1 MKQID
6 TALPEVKRIALDVY
20 PDARGFFAE
29 RYTEAKFHALGI
41 TDTFTQDNHSRSW
54 PGVIRGMHFQF
65 DQPQGKLVGVLRGR
79 ILDVAVDVR
88 PHSPNFGKHVQ
99 VELEANTE
107 LLWIPAGFAHGFCV
121 LGEEP
126 ADVLY
131 KVTAPF
137 NPKGEGGIRYDIVD
151 WPIKN
156 PNLSPRDVALPT
168 LAEATQQLKQWFPA

>member
-1 MKQID
+1 MKLID
-6 TALPEVKRIALDVY
+6 TALPEVKRIALDVF

-29 RYTEAKFHALGI
+29 RYVEEKFHDLGI
-41 TDTFTQDNHSRSW
+41 TDHFLQDNHSRSW

-65 DQPQGKLVGVLRGR
+65 DQPQGKLVGVMRGR

-88 PHSPNFGKHVQ
+88 PHSPNFGKHVG

-107 LLWIPAGFAHGFCV
+107 LLWIPPGFAHGFCV
-121 LGEEP
+121 LDEEP

-137 NPKGEGGIRYDIVD
+137 NPQGEGGIRFDLID
-151 WPIKN
+151 WPVKN
-156 PNLSPRDVALPT
+156 PTLSARDQALPT
-168 LAEATQQLKQWFPA
+168 LAEAKEQLNTWFPV